1 MISLTQP
8 ALSPSPASS
17 CSIRAALST
26 RPSALGA
33 GTARLTRAPRISTS
47 LPAPASS
54 AVGFA
59 IVPPALTLAVRAPAV
74 ACAGRTACEGALAD
88 AGAAAARRP
97 TSPAG
102 RAAAALRFTL
112 PVGVRFWSSDVLVAA
127 ASSVESTFASSDS
140 VVLVSAFSAGAVVS
154 ELGEQPLAPDR
165 QAPATTNERGK
176 DFVME
181 FSPKCERTMHRRAIG
196 PRSKGASPSPQR
208 ACTRER
214 RRHVHVDVT
223 SVTPARSTMVAG
235 TFDAAACREVPHCLA
250 KRIYGRDSIASAP
263 AIPHI
268 PSAMHTLS
276 TDRELAAG
284 ATSRR
289 NLAGNLLHVL
299 CKHYHESRLSSVE
312 CSTHSRSSNA

>member
-8 ALSPSPASS
+8 ALSPSPAAS

-26 RPSALGA
+26 LPSALGA

-59 IVPPALTLAVRAPAV
+59 IAPPALTLAVRAPAV

-97 TSPAG
+97 KSPAG

-127 ASSVESTFASSDS
+127 ASSVASTFASSDS

-181 FSPKCERTMHRRAIG
+181 FSPKCKRTMHRCAIG
-196 PRSKGASPSPQR
+196 PRSKGAIPSPQR
-208 ACTRER
+208 ACIRER
-214 RRHVHVDVT
+214 RRHVHVT
-223 SVTPARSTMVAG
+223 SVTPARSTTVARA
-235 TFDAAACREVPHCLA
+235 FDAAACREVPHCVAQL
-250 KRIYGRDSIASAP
+250 IHGRDSIASAP